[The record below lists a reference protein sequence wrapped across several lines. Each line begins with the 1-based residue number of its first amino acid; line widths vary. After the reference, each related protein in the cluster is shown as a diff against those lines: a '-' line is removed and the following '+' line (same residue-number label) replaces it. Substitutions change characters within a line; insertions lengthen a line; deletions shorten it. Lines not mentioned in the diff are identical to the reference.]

1 MGCIILI
8 LDEFLNKFEE
18 NFTTIDVF
26 ETSKNDFFMFNTF
39 DIVPVRCDIR
49 YIWNGDTGEVED
61 TFCVDRISLDS
72 SDNTVSFELA
82 ERTKEMVEVED
93 IVSLKVSKISEREY
107 LQAVKDE
114 EDALR
119 FLEYLS

>member
-1 MGCIILI
+1 MI

>member
-1 MGCIILI
+1 M
-8 LDEFLNKFEE
+8 
-18 NFTTIDVF
+18 
-26 ETSKNDFFMFNTF
+26 
-39 DIVPVRCDIR
+39 
-49 YIWNGDTGEVED
+49 ED